1 MQELALGDARQHHV
15 QLAWSESCAHVQK
28 HMGRYGCALRLV
40 RSHGITQL
48 KGVGVLGV
56 LAPKLVS
63 PANVVLADDNAL
75 FSVIFRCSASVTRYS
90 VQGERQGI
98 QGKWLSSTT
107 RVDLL

>member
-1 MQELALGDARQHHV
+1 MNVSGMIAAAVTSSPSTTHRSYPHSQRRPWGIQCGAAISRLCLGMKD
-15 QLAWSESCAHVQK
+15 
-28 HMGRYGCALRLV
+28 
-40 RSHGITQL
+40 
-48 KGVGVLGV
+48 
-56 LAPKLVS
+56 
-63 PANVVLADDNAL
+63 AL